1 MPRDTDWYFVFA
13 KDEARAEV
21 DLEFVH
27 DDVGVCLLHAWAKAM
42 VQGWR
47 RTEVRSNPFVA

>member
-1 MPRDTDWYFVFA
+1 VSRDTDWYFVFA